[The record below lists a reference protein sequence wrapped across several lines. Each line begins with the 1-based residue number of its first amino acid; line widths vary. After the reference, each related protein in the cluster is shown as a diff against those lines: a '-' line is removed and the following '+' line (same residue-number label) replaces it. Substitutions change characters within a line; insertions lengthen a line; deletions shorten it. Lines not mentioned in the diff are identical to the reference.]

1 MSEVTFHLSNY
12 THYYTHIS
20 EETPKPTFWCEQSCC
35 HISGR
40 IPTKPGGLCVIIHLD
55 QGKFCHL
62 WFMMREM
69 LTFLLLINVNS
80 INVKTASPFLQR
92 LSLIPLTDCFC
103 PSLSLAQ
110 MGCVGQTVLILLSS
124 LLSPGPVSLGCAIF
138 QMMLLMYLSK
148 IMVLFPLF
156 FQCYFFFLYSF

>member
-110 MGCVGQTVLILLSS
+110 MGCVGADRSHSPFFTTLSWS
-124 LLSPGPVSLGCAIF
+124 CFSWLCN
-138 QMMLLMYLSK
+138 
-148 IMVLFPLF
+148 FPNDAAHVP
-156 FQCYFFFLYSF
+156 Q